1 MNHSDAQHERRRAGP
16 SRSLAQ
22 SEPAYGQGGTAEGF
36 KGYDTDA
43 DEASATEFEASW
55 HLWFLIVAAM
65 AVAAT
70 ILAVLT
76 FQAA

>member
-22 SEPAYGQGGTAEGF
+22 SEPAYGRSAAAEGLER
-36 KGYDTDA
+36 YDSVE

-76 FQAA
+76 FQST